1 MVRRTA
7 LVGIF
12 NATVNNESQKENW
25 CCTDHVATK
34 NEKGNIMRMLLFII
48 PLLIMASAC
57 NAQLD
62 DTRPVQ
68 VTGIENQ
75 TMENAHNKSGE
86 TDMTPVDKSSEEYA
100 SRLSEKQKHVLCDGG
115 TEAPFT
121 GKYYAFKGKG
131 RYVCAGCGNELFSSE
146 QKYDS
151 GSGWPSF
158 WAPLEKSNVSTNR
171 DESFGMIR
179 EEVVCS
185 KCGGHLGHVFDD
197 GPRPTGLR
205 YCINSVALD
214 FKAEE

>member
-1 MVRRTA
+1 
-7 LVGIF
+7 
-12 NATVNNESQKENW
+12 
-25 CCTDHVATK
+25 
-34 NEKGNIMRMLLFII
+34 MLFFIV
-48 PLLIMASAC
+48 PLLIVASAC
-57 NAQLD
+57 NAQHGD
-62 DTRPVQ
+62 SRPVR
-68 VTGIENQ
+68 VPVNDTTSI
-75 TMENAHNKSGE
+75 ENAHQKNGE
-86 TDMTPVDKSSEEYA
+86 TDMTSVDRSSDEYKA
-100 SRLSEKQKHVLCDGG
+100 RLSEKQKHVLCDGG
-115 TEAPFT
+115 TEAAFT

-131 RYVCAGCGNELFSSE
+131 RYECAGCGNKLFSSE

-158 WAPLEKSNVSTNR
+158 WAPLDTAKVRTHR